1 MGGPRLRYL
10 ILDLDDTLYPRRSG
24 LMDLISERIGR
35 YMVER
40 LGFPPEQ
47 AEALRQRYYA
57 QYGTT
62 LRGLMEEYH
71 IDPEDYLAYVHDVPL
86 EDYLQP
92 DPALDAMLARI
103 PLTKVIFTNA
113 SEEHACRVLER
124 LRVAH
129 HFPIILD
136 VRRLD
141 YCNKPD
147 PEAYRRILQHLRAQ
161 GPECVFVDD
170 SPRNLRPARA
180 LGMITILVDGDATDG
195 VDFHVP
201 NILGIEPVILRL
213 VQERNG
219 DREEGLRLR

>member
-24 LMDLISERIGR
+24 VMDLVNQRIGR

-113 SEEHACRVLER
+113 SEEHARRVLER
-124 LRVAH
+124 LGVAR

-147 PEAYRRILQHLRAQ
+147 PEAYSADPAAPA
-161 GPECVFVDD
+161 GPG
-170 SPRNLRPARA
+170 PR
-180 LGMITILVDGDATDG
+180 V
-195 VDFHVP
+195 
-201 NILGIEPVILRL
+201 
-213 VQERNG
+213 
-219 DREEGLRLR
+219 RLRGRLPPQPPAGAGAGDDHHPGGWGRDGWGGLPRPQHPGD

>member
-10 ILDLDDTLYPRRSG
+10 ILDLDDTLYPRHSG

-40 LGFPPEQ
+40 LGFPPEE

-62 LRGLMEEYH
+62 LRGLMEEYG

-86 EDYLQP
+86 EEYLQP
-92 DPALDAMLARI
+92 DPALDRMLGRI

-113 SEEHACRVLER
+113 SEEHARRVIER
-124 LRVAH
+124 LGVAH

-136 VRRLD
+136 VRRLG
-141 YCNKPD
+141 YLNKPD
-147 PEAYRRILQHLRAQ
+147 PEAYRRILQHLGAQ
-161 GPECVFVDD
+161 GPECIFVDD

-180 LGMITILVDGDATDG
+180 LGMITILVDGHPADG

-201 NILGIEPVILRL
+201 NILGIEPVVQHLLR
-213 VQERNG
+213 ERNG
-219 DREEGLRLR
+219 DFIGR

>member
-1 MGGPRLRYL
+1 MGGPPLRYL

-40 LGFPPEQ
+40 LGFPPDR

-62 LRGLMEEYH
+62 LRGLMEEYG

-86 EDYLQP
+86 DAYIQP
-92 DPALDAMLARI
+92 SPDLDRMLGRI

-113 SEEHACRVLER
+113 SEEHARRVIER
-124 LRVAH
+124 LGVAH

-136 VRRLD
+136 VRRLG
-141 YCNKPD
+141 YANKPD
-147 PEAYRRILQHLRAQ
+147 PEAYRRILQRLEAQ

-170 SPRNLRPARA
+170 SARNLRPARA
-180 LGMITILVDGDATDG
+180 LGMITILVGGPPEEGA
-195 VDFHVP
+195 DFHVP
-201 NILGIEPVILRL
+201 DILSVEPVVRRL
-213 VQERNG
+213 LLERNG
-219 DREEGLRLR
+219 SEGPR

>member
-1 MGGPRLRYL
+1 MGGLRLRYL

-40 LGFPPEQ
+40 LGFPPAE
-47 AEALRQRYYA
+47 AEALRQRYYT

-62 LRGLMEEYH
+62 LRGLMEEH
-71 IDPEDYLAYVHDVPL
+71 SIDPEDYLAYVHDVPL
-86 EDYLQP
+86 EAYIQP
-92 DPALDAMLARI
+92 NPALDRMLGRI

-113 SEEHACRVLER
+113 SEEHARRVIER
-124 LRVAH
+124 LGIAH

-136 VRRLD
+136 VRRLE
-141 YCNKPD
+141 YYNKPD

-161 GPECVFVDD
+161 GPECIFVDD
-170 SPRNLRPARA
+170 SARNLRPARA
-180 LGMITILVDGDATDG
+180 LGMITILVDDQTEDG

-201 NILGIEPVILRL
+201 DILSIEPVIRRL
-213 VQERNG
+213 LLERNG
-219 DREEGLRLR
+219 DVKNDFA

>member
-10 ILDLDDTLYPRRSG
+10 ILDLDDTLYPRQSG

-40 LGFPPEQ
+40 MGFPPDQ
-47 AEALRQRYYA
+47 AEVLRQRYYA

-71 IDPEDYLAYVHDVPL
+71 IDPEDYLAYVHEVPL
-86 EDYLQP
+86 DAYIQP
-92 DPALDAMLARI
+92 NPALDRMLGRI

-113 SEEHACRVLER
+113 SEEHARRVLDR
-124 LRVAH
+124 LGVAH

-136 VRRLD
+136 VRRLE
-141 YCNKPD
+141 YFNKPD
-147 PEAYRRILQHLRAQ
+147 PEAYRRILQYLRAR
-161 GPECVFVDD
+161 GPECIFVDD
-170 SPRNLRPARA
+170 SARNLRPARA
-180 LGMITILVDGDATDG
+180 LGMITILVDSHPEDE

-201 NILGIEPVILRL
+201 DILGIEPVIQRL
-213 VQERNG
+213 LLERNG
-219 DREEGLRLR
+219 DLKE

>member
-10 ILDLDDTLYPRRSG
+10 ILDLDDTLYPRHSG

-40 LGFPPEQ
+40 LGFPPAQ

-62 LRGLMEEYH
+62 LRGLMEEYR

-86 EDYLQP
+86 DAYIQP
-92 DPALDAMLARI
+92 NPALNQMLGRI

-113 SEEHACRVLER
+113 SEEHARRVIER
-124 LRVAH
+124 LGIAH

-136 VRRLD
+136 VRRLE
-141 YCNKPD
+141 YYNKPD
-147 PEAYRRILQHLRAQ
+147 PEAYRRILQHLGAH
-161 GPECVFVDD
+161 GPECIFVDD
-170 SPRNLRPARA
+170 SARNLRPARA
-180 LGMITILVDGDATDG
+180 LGMITILVDDHPEDG
-195 VDFHVP
+195 ADFHVSD
-201 NILGIEPVILRL
+201 ILSIEPVIQRL
-213 VQERNG
+213 LLERNG
-219 DREEGLRLR
+219 DVRD